1 MSNQVSEP
9 VTASPVADDW
19 DDEWL
24 AAPTRRSRWRS
35 VLVLALAA
43 SLVFLAGVEVQ
54 KRFGTASGGSSA
66 LAGAPAGFP
75 SGMPSGGFPS
85 GMAAPGGDA
94 GADAGADTGAD
105 SGSDSG
111 GDSGAGAETRTEVI
125 GTVIAKHGDIWVVK
139 DLGGTKHR
147 ITVTE
152 DTRFVRQSSLSASD
166 VAAGATVDITTI
178 SDDAGSAA
186 TVIVR

>member
-9 VTASPVADDW
+9 VTASSPVADDW

-24 AAPTRRSRWRS
+24 AAPARRSRWRS
-35 VLVLALAA
+35 VLVLTLAA

-75 SGMPSGGFPS
+75 SGMPAGGLPS
-85 GMAAPGGDA
+85 GMAAPGSDASGDP
-94 GADAGADTGAD
+94 
-105 SGSDSG
+105 
-111 GDSGAGAETRTEVI
+111 GAGAETRTEVI
-125 GTVIAKHGDIWVVK
+125 GTVIAKHGDVWVVK

-166 VAAGATVDITTI
+166 VGAGATVDITTT

-186 TVIVR
+186 TVILR

>member
-9 VTASPVADDW
+9 VTASSPAADDW

-54 KRFGTASGGSSA
+54 KRFGTASGDSSA
-66 LAGAPAGFP
+66 LGGLPAGFP

-85 GMAAPGGDA
+85 GMAAPGGDT
-94 GADAGADTGAD
+94 GADTGSD
-105 SGSDSG
+105 SGSG
-111 GDSGAGAETRTEVI
+111 SGAGAETRTEVI
-125 GTVIAKHGDIWVVK
+125 GTVIAKHGDVWVVK

-166 VAAGATVDITTI
+166 VAAGATVDITTT

-186 TVIVR
+186 TVTVR